1 MTFCEILVCIPSPF
15 RQLHTTESR
24 LIHVSNCVAQHEL
37 ETASMMDCYSPYG
50 QSATDM
56 ELSGGYKE
64 GDGDDLPILRV
75 NPRPLKKIYKPTKG
89 EILILKNPG
98 LQHFDFEKRPE
109 DQRYSESQ
117 LHSEYPDSAFRD

>member
-1 MTFCEILVCIPSPF
+1 MQVDYLPLSKKIIFCELHRGQVYIPYF
-15 RQLHTTESR
+15 GQLHTTEWR
-24 LIHVSNCVAQHEL
+24 AIDVPTCIAQHEL

-75 NPRPLKKIYKPTKG
+75 NPKP
-89 EILILKNPG
+89 
-98 LQHFDFEKRPE
+98 
-109 DQRYSESQ
+109 
-117 LHSEYPDSAFRD
+117 

>member
-1 MTFCEILVCIPSPF
+1 MQVDDLPLSKKMIFCELLRGQVYIPTFVSCIPRSG
-15 RQLHTTESR
+15 ER
-24 LIHVSNCVAQHEL
+24 LTCQCPLGVAQHEL

-75 NPRPLKKIYKPTKG
+75 NPKP
-89 EILILKNPG
+89 
-98 LQHFDFEKRPE
+98 
-109 DQRYSESQ
+109 
-117 LHSEYPDSAFRD
+117 